1 MALWRHHGC
10 CHCLSCFLFISTLL
24 IQSSE
29 KLVRSFSLYC
39 WVLVLDFL
47 YKFGMFS
54 QHYNTE
60 NMTIRRDYNFSISIW
75 LIFVDKS
82 VRDAF
87 AHTIDIW
94 SFRTMSQNK
103 CTFKTENLITSS
115 LYSNGIQIIPSIK
128 KSFRRRTQNEWK
140 IEYLFKNVVLGKN
153 KKLKL
158 LAARSIWSRKLWS
171 FHIMQCHAYKV

>member
-24 IQSSE
+24 TQSSE
-29 KLVRSFSLYC
+29 KLVRSFLC
-39 WVLVLDFL
+39 IVDFL
-47 YKFGMFS
+47 LLTFCINLGILHSNIILKMRLTV
-54 QHYNTE
+54 HHT
-60 NMTIRRDYNFSISIW
+60 
-75 LIFVDKS
+75 
-82 VRDAF
+82 F

-94 SFRTMSQNK
+94 WSFLTMSQSK

-115 LYSNGIQIIPSIK
+115 PYSNGIQIIPSIK

-158 LAARSIWSRKLWS
+158 LAARSIWSWKLWS
-171 FHIMQCHAYKV
+171 FHIMQRHAYKV